1 MHYKFLLSSLSL
13 PSSIS
18 FYFTTK
24 TLVKSFKKRLEKS
37 SPNVAKLTVFYF
49 STWSASSSWA
59 FLFAAVASS
68 FHFFLAASY
77 SLVVTTSF

>member
-1 MHYKFLLSSLSL
+1 MHYKFLFASVSL

-37 SPNVAKLTVFYF
+37 SPNVAK
-49 STWSASSSWA
+49 
-59 FLFAAVASS
+59 
-68 FHFFLAASY
+68 
-77 SLVVTTSF
+77 